1 MQNKLRILLLSD
13 IHFLSLPAEHDSH
26 AQVRR
31 AFLQDIEGYKA
42 VHGVFDV
49 ILVSGDIAYKGAESE
64 YNKALSF
71 FRQLCNVSGC
81 AYDRIYVVPGNHDK
95 NLNVVRAELRHLINQ
110 GLGSEKANHEHS
122 SKLYL
127 DLIIRDRETC
137 KALYSPFRE
146 YAEFAIKMDCC
157 DSIMCKLINSE
168 DSVFDEENDKA
179 YYKQEI
185 GVLKDYPVVLY
196 GFNTC
201 LNSDWF
207 DENDHGVGHKLFLP
221 MLGYHALVDN
231 SGTINI
237 AMMHHPLDRIA
248 HSESISTFMDK
259 HFPIQIF
266 GHLHKPVCR
275 EDNCLHI
282 QSGALQP
289 QTDSEGGD
297 EYFSVYNILDLNVT
311 SDEKGKDFLL
321 ANLSVQRYRPESEVF
336 ETLVSEEHSFKTLL
350 HRTPSRWSNDNEQQ
364 KPLTEILPPD
374 VSKRQIRLRFL
385 NFHDQKSV
393 IKRMNIYTYDDNIS
407 LHENC
412 FHFLEIVDNQHK
424 YAILWSLV
432 K

>member
-31 AFLQDIEGYKA
+31 AFLQDIEGYKE

-64 YNKALSF
+64 YNKALAF
-71 FRQLCNVSGC
+71 FRQLCNASGC

-95 NLNVVRAELRHLINQ
+95 NLYAVRAELRHLINQ
-110 GLGSEKANHEHS
+110 GLGTEKANHEHS

-127 DLIIRDRETC
+127 DLIIRDREAC

-207 DENDHGVGHKLFLP
+207 DEDDHGVGHKLFLP

-248 HSESISTFMDK
+248 HSGSISTFMDK

-297 EYFSVYNILDLNVT
+297 EYFSVYNILDLNVI
-311 SDEKGKDFLL
+311 SDEKGKDLL
-321 ANLSVQRYRPESEVF
+321 QANLSVQRYSPESEGF
-336 ETLVSEEHSFKTLL
+336 ETLESEGHSFTTRL
-350 HRTPSRWSNDNEQQ
+350 HRTPSRWRNDQ
-364 KPLTEILPPD
+364 KLLTESLPLD
-374 VSKRQIRLRFL
+374 VSKRQIRLCFL

-393 IKRMNIYTYDDNIS
+393 IKRMNIYTYNDNIS

-412 FHFLEIVDNQHK
+412 FHFLETVDKQHK
-424 YAILWSLV
+424 YATLWSLV

>member
-31 AFLQDIEGYKA
+31 AFLQDIEGYKE

-64 YNKALSF
+64 YNKALAF
-71 FRQLCNVSGC
+71 FRQLCNASGC

-95 NLNVVRAELRHLINQ
+95 NLYAVRAELRHLINQ
-110 GLGSEKANHEHS
+110 GLGTEKANHEHS

-127 DLIIRDRETC
+127 DLIIRDREAC

-207 DENDHGVGHKLFLP
+207 DEDDHGVGHKLFLP

-248 HSESISTFMDK
+248 HSGSISTFMDK

-297 EYFSVYNILDLNVT
+297 EYFSVYNILDLNVI
-311 SDEKGKDFLL
+311 SDEKGKDLL
-321 ANLSVQRYRPESEVF
+321 QANLSVQRYSPESEGF
-336 ETLVSEEHSFKTLL
+336 ETLESEGHSFTIRL
-350 HRTPSRWSNDNEQQ
+350 HRTPSRWRNDQ
-364 KPLTEILPPD
+364 KLLTESLPLD
-374 VSKRQIRLRFL
+374 VSKRQIRLCFL

-393 IKRMNIYTYDDNIS
+393 IKRMNIYTYNDNIS

-412 FHFLEIVDNQHK
+412 FRFLETVDKQHK
-424 YAILWSLV
+424 YATLWSLV

>member
-31 AFLQDIEGYKA
+31 AFLQDIEGYKE

-64 YNKALSF
+64 YNKALAF
-71 FRQLCNVSGC
+71 FRQLCNASGC

-95 NLNVVRAELRHLINQ
+95 NLYAVRAELRHLINQ
-110 GLGSEKANHEHS
+110 GLGTEKANHEHS

-127 DLIIRDRETC
+127 DLIIRDREAC

-207 DENDHGVGHKLFLP
+207 DEDDHGVGHKLFLP
-221 MLGYHALVDN
+221 MLGYHAIVDN

-248 HSESISTFMDK
+248 HSGSISTFMDK

-297 EYFSVYNILDLNVT
+297 EYFSVYNILDLNVI
-311 SDEKGKDFLL
+311 SDEKGKDLL
-321 ANLSVQRYRPESEVF
+321 QANLSVQRYSPESEGF
-336 ETLVSEEHSFKTLL
+336 ETLESEGHSFTTRL
-350 HRTPSRWSNDNEQQ
+350 HRTPSRWRNDQ
-364 KPLTEILPPD
+364 KLLTESLPLD
-374 VSKRQIRLRFL
+374 VSKRQIRLCFL

-393 IKRMNIYTYDDNIS
+393 IKRMNIYTYNDNIS

-412 FHFLEIVDNQHK
+412 FRFLETVDKQHK
-424 YAILWSLV
+424 YATLWSLV

>member
-207 DENDHGVGHKLFLP
+207 DEDDHGVGHKLFLP

-248 HSESISTFMDK
+248 HSGSISTFMDK

-297 EYFSVYNILDLNVT
+297 EYFSVYNILDLNVI
-311 SDEKGKDFLL
+311 SDEKGKDLL
-321 ANLSVQRYRPESEVF
+321 QANLSVQRYSPESEGF
-336 ETLVSEEHSFKTLL
+336 ETLESEGHSFTTRL
-350 HRTPSRWSNDNEQQ
+350 HRTPSRWRNDQ
-364 KPLTEILPPD
+364 KLLTESLPLD
-374 VSKRQIRLRFL
+374 VSKRQIRLCFL

-393 IKRMNIYTYDDNIS
+393 IKRMNIYTYNDNIS

-412 FHFLEIVDNQHK
+412 FRFLETVDKQHK
-424 YAILWSLV
+424 YATLWSLV

>member
-1 MQNKLRILLLSD
+1 MQNKLKILLLSD

-31 AFLQDIEGYKA
+31 AFLQDIEGYKE

-64 YNKALSF
+64 YNKALAF
-71 FRQLCNVSGC
+71 FRQLCNASGC

-95 NLNVVRAELRHLINQ
+95 NLYAVRAELRHLINQ
-110 GLGSEKANHEHS
+110 GLGTEKANHEHS

-127 DLIIRDRETC
+127 DLIIRDREAC

-207 DENDHGVGHKLFLP
+207 DEDDHGVGHKLFLP

-248 HSESISTFMDK
+248 HSGSISTFMDK

-297 EYFSVYNILDLNVT
+297 EYFSVYNILDLNVI
-311 SDEKGKDFLL
+311 SDEKGKDLL
-321 ANLSVQRYRPESEVF
+321 QANLSVQRYSPESEGF
-336 ETLVSEEHSFKTLL
+336 ETLESEGHSFTTRL
-350 HRTPSRWSNDNEQQ
+350 HRTPSRWRNDQ
-364 KPLTEILPPD
+364 KLLTESLPLD
-374 VSKRQIRLRFL
+374 VSKRQIRLCFL

-393 IKRMNIYTYDDNIS
+393 IKRMNIYTYNDNIS

-412 FHFLEIVDNQHK
+412 FRFLETVDKQHK
-424 YAILWSLV
+424 YATLWSLV

>member
-31 AFLQDIEGYKA
+31 AFLQDIEGYKE

-64 YNKALSF
+64 YNKALAF
-71 FRQLCNVSGC
+71 FRQLCNASGC

-95 NLNVVRAELRHLINQ
+95 NLYAVRAELRHLINQ
-110 GLGSEKANHEHS
+110 GLGTEKANHEHS

-127 DLIIRDRETC
+127 DLIIRDREAC

-207 DENDHGVGHKLFLP
+207 DEDDHGVGHKLFLP

-248 HSESISTFMDK
+248 HSGSISTFMDK

-297 EYFSVYNILDLNVT
+297 EYFSVYNILDLNVI
-311 SDEKGKDFLL
+311 SDEKGKDLL
-321 ANLSVQRYRPESEVF
+321 QANLSVQRYSPESEGF
-336 ETLVSEEHSFKTLL
+336 ETLESEGHSFTTRL
-350 HRTPSRWSNDNEQQ
+350 HRTPSRWRNDQ
-364 KPLTEILPPD
+364 KLLTESLPLD
-374 VSKRQIRLRFL
+374 VSKRQIRLCFL

-393 IKRMNIYTYDDNIS
+393 IKRVNIYTYNDNIS

-412 FHFLEIVDNQHK
+412 FRFLETVDKQHK
-424 YAILWSLV
+424 YATLWSLV

>member
-31 AFLQDIEGYKA
+31 AFLQDIEGYKE

-64 YNKALSF
+64 YNKALAF
-71 FRQLCNVSGC
+71 FRQLCNASGC

-95 NLNVVRAELRHLINQ
+95 NLYAVRAELRHLINQ
-110 GLGSEKANHEHS
+110 GLGTEKANHEHS

-127 DLIIRDRETC
+127 DLIIRDREAC

-207 DENDHGVGHKLFLP
+207 DEDDHGVGHKLFLP

-248 HSESISTFMDK
+248 HSGSISTFMDK

-297 EYFSVYNILDLNVT
+297 EYFSVYNILDLNVI
-311 SDEKGKDFLL
+311 SDEKGKDLL
-321 ANLSVQRYRPESEVF
+321 QANLSVQRYSPESEGF
-336 ETLVSEEHSFKTLL
+336 ETLESEGHSFTTRL
-350 HRTPSRWSNDNEQQ
+350 HRTPSRWRNDQ
-364 KPLTEILPPD
+364 KLLTESLPLD
-374 VSKRQIRLRFL
+374 VSKRQIRLCFL

-393 IKRMNIYTYDDNIS
+393 IKRMNIYTYNDNIS

-412 FHFLEIVDNQHK
+412 FRFLETVDKQHK
-424 YAILWSLV
+424 YATLCSLV

>member
-31 AFLQDIEGYKA
+31 AFLQDIEGYKE

-64 YNKALSF
+64 YNKALAF
-71 FRQLCNVSGC
+71 FRQLCNASGC

-95 NLNVVRAELRHLINQ
+95 NLYAVRAELRHLINQ
-110 GLGSEKANHEHS
+110 GLGTEKANHEHS

-127 DLIIRDRETC
+127 DLIIRDREAC

-207 DENDHGVGHKLFLP
+207 DEDDHGVGHKLFLP

-248 HSESISTFMDK
+248 HSGSISTFMDK

-297 EYFSVYNILDLNVT
+297 EYFSVYNILDLNVI
-311 SDEKGKDFLL
+311 SDEKGKDLL
-321 ANLSVQRYRPESEVF
+321 QANLSVQRYSPESEGF
-336 ETLVSEEHSFKTLL
+336 ETLESEGHSFTTRL
-350 HRTPSRWSNDNEQQ
+350 HRTPSRWRNDQ
-364 KPLTEILPPD
+364 KLLTESLPLD
-374 VSKRQIRLRFL
+374 VSKRQIRLCFL

-393 IKRMNIYTYDDNIS
+393 IKRMNIYTYNDNIS

-412 FHFLEIVDNQHK
+412 FRFLETVDKQHK
-424 YAILWSLV
+424 YATLWSLV

>member
-31 AFLQDIEGYKA
+31 AFLQDIEGYKE
-42 VHGVFDV
+42 VHSVFDV

-64 YNKALSF
+64 YNKALAF
-71 FRQLCNVSGC
+71 FRQLCNASGC

-95 NLNVVRAELRHLINQ
+95 NLYAVKAELRHLINQ
-110 GLGSEKANHEHS
+110 GLGTEKANHEHS

-127 DLIIRDRETC
+127 DLIIRDREAF
-137 KALYSPFRE
+137 KELYSPFRE

-207 DENDHGVGHKLFLP
+207 DEDDHGVGHKLFLP

-248 HSESISTFMDK
+248 HSGSISTFMDK

-297 EYFSVYNILDLNVT
+297 EYFSVYNILDLNVI
-311 SDEKGKDFLL
+311 SDEKGKDLL
-321 ANLSVQRYRPESEVF
+321 QANLSVQRYSPESEGF
-336 ETLVSEEHSFKTLL
+336 ETLESEGHSFTTRL
-350 HRTPSRWSNDNEQQ
+350 HRTPSRWRNDQ
-364 KPLTEILPPD
+364 KLLTESPPLD
-374 VSKRQIRLRFL
+374 VSKRQIRLCFL

-393 IKRMNIYTYDDNIS
+393 IKRMNIYTYNDNIS

-412 FHFLEIVDNQHK
+412 FRFLETVDKQHK
-424 YAILWSLV
+424 YATLWSLV

>member
-1 MQNKLRILLLSD
+1 MFKIN
-13 IHFLSLPAEHDSH
+13 EHDYH

-31 AFLQDIEGYKA
+31 AFFQDIEGYKE

-64 YNKALSF
+64 YNKALAF
-71 FRQLCNVSGC
+71 FRQLCNASGC

-95 NLNVVRAELRHLINQ
+95 NLYAVRAELRHLINQ
-110 GLGSEKANHEHS
+110 GLGTEKANHEHS

-127 DLIIRDRETC
+127 DLIIRDREAC

-207 DENDHGVGHKLFLP
+207 DEDDHGVGHKLFLP

-248 HSESISTFMDK
+248 HSGSISTFMDK

-297 EYFSVYNILDLNVT
+297 EYFSVYNILDLNVI
-311 SDEKGKDFLL
+311 SDEKGKDLL
-321 ANLSVQRYRPESEVF
+321 QANLSVQRYSPESEGF
-336 ETLVSEEHSFKTLL
+336 ETLESEGHSFTTRL
-350 HRTPSRWSNDNEQQ
+350 HRTPSRWRNDQ
-364 KPLTEILPPD
+364 KLLTESLPLD
-374 VSKRQIRLRFL
+374 VSKRQIRLCFL

-393 IKRMNIYTYDDNIS
+393 IKRMNIYTYNDNIS

-412 FHFLEIVDNQHK
+412 FRFLETVDKQHK
-424 YAILWSLV
+424 YATLWSLV

>member
-31 AFLQDIEGYKA
+31 AFLQDIEGYKE

-64 YNKALSF
+64 YNKALAF
-71 FRQLCNVSGC
+71 FRQLCNASGC

-95 NLNVVRAELRHLINQ
+95 NLYAVRAELRHLINQ
-110 GLGSEKANHEHS
+110 GLGTEKANHEHS

-127 DLIIRDRETC
+127 DLIIRDREAC

-207 DENDHGVGHKLFLP
+207 DEDDHGVGHKLFLP

-248 HSESISTFMDK
+248 HSGSISTFMDK

-275 EDNCLHI
+275 EDDCLHI

-297 EYFSVYNILDLNVT
+297 EYFSVYNILDLNVI
-311 SDEKGKDFLL
+311 SDEKGKDLL
-321 ANLSVQRYRPESEVF
+321 QANLSVQRYSPESEGF
-336 ETLVSEEHSFKTLL
+336 ETLESEGHSFTTRL
-350 HRTPSRWSNDNEQQ
+350 HRTPSRWRNDQ
-364 KPLTEILPPD
+364 KLLTESLPLD
-374 VSKRQIRLRFL
+374 VSKRQIRLCFL

-393 IKRMNIYTYDDNIS
+393 IKRMNIYTYNDNIS

-412 FHFLEIVDNQHK
+412 FRFLETVDKQHK
-424 YAILWSLV
+424 YATLWSLV